1 MLLQVWYFM
10 VKETK
15 SCWLSSVLM
24 HLCFSLEGCLYMMI
38 RCSLRPA
45 TLNQII
51 DHLTKKV
58 VSNLE
63 PCFCLDLIQFFFH
76 LYTLIYFEIGQNVIY
91 IQWLLHFH
99 IISSVAHVNL
109 HLHQFVVWAFVIML
123 CFINCI
129 NFTQSSTI
137 GRFSL
142 LYLFICVGGEGWDM
156 FMQNL
161 WWFAVKETKPC
172 WLSGVLMH
180 VHFSSWGC
188 LCMMI
193 RHVLRPA
200 ALNQTTYHF
209 TKQVLGNLEPCF
221 CFDLIHSAFMFLSL
235 FYLFTLIQCGVLLK
249 DEDYDFLCN
258 CILMCYSLSCMRNV
272 VRCSWLEFAAKF
284 YCTDMHHKF
293 SLLFFLCLCD

>member
-1 MLLQVWYFM
+1 MYLFILGLGRIGHVIASMIFYGKRNQVLLVKQCLDAFVLLIRGLFIHDDKMLP
-10 VKETK
+10 ETSYIK
-15 SCWLSSVLM
+15 PNNRSSDQ
-24 HLCFSLEGCLYMMI
+24 EGCLK
-38 RCSLRPA
+38 SW
-45 TLNQII
+45 TLLLSRS
-51 DHLTKKV
+51 DTV
-58 VSNLE
+58 
-63 PCFCLDLIQFFFH
+63 FFH

-221 CFDLIHSAFMFLSL
+221 CFDLIHSF
-235 FYLFTLIQCGVLLK
+235 
-249 DEDYDFLCN
+249 
-258 CILMCYSLSCMRNV
+258 
-272 VRCSWLEFAAKF
+272 
-284 YCTDMHHKF
+284 
-293 SLLFFLCLCD
+293 